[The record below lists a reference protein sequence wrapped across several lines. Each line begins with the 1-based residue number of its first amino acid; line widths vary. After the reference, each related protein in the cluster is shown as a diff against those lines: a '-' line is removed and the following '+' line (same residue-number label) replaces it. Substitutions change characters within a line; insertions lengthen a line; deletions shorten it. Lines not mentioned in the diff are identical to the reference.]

1 LDFTHL
7 SIATVQRSSG
17 QSTVARAAY
26 QSGHRLVDERTGQA
40 HDYRYRRTNG
50 DVILSALVHPDGR
63 IWKEPSPIQLESLWN
78 EVEQAE
84 RRRDSQVGRTG
95 IVALPHRLS
104 LEGQQQ
110 VVLRFSVTLAQRYK
124 TPIQFDLHAPSR
136 HKAADA
142 RNIHGHWQMPTRSL
156 DEHGSFQRG
165 EKILQLSNRNQAR
178 EEVKAIRGLW
188 VDAVN
193 AELEREGIV
202 RDDGSPMRL
211 DARSYS
217 DRGIDRIPEMHV
229 GVAATA
235 LERQGIR
242 TSHGDQN
249 RAIRADNLILARLD
263 HQLGRLEEER
273 KLLAAVSESGQPAD
287 SPDRGEE
294 CLREGTDR
302 DSAPHQPG
310 PKVPRLTGLAM
321 NIAQFRELVE
331 MEKAERELLNRI
343 TEVEQ
348 ESQVT
353 LDEPLRAVLNEF
365 GIAMR
370 SVFKN
375 GYGAE
380 RAWREYRS
388 QHGSV
393 SAVAALRQTPELF
406 GSLRVGKASRLG
418 WWQDD
423 RTAREAAPDAAEAGA
438 RLAQE
443 LERLEIS
450 RMRAEGRRDQLRA
463 ELRPRREWIQVMERK
478 RSLRLR
484 ITEQWLALPVSAT
497 DMLKD
502 TYPDIARLVEEKQQ
516 ATEPGLTIGLDRT
529 R

>member
-1 LDFTHL
+1 LDFTHF
-7 SIATVQRSSG
+7 SIATVKRSLG

-63 IWKEPSPIQLESLWN
+63 IWKEPSPTQLGSLWN
-78 EVEQAE
+78 EVEKAE
-84 RRRDSQVGRTG
+84 RRKDSQVGRTG
-95 IVALPHRLS
+95 IVAFPHRLS
-104 LEGQQQ
+104 RDGQQQ
-110 VVLRFSVTLAQRYK
+110 VVLRFSLTLAQRYN

-156 DEHGSFQRG
+156 DEHGSFHRG
-165 EKILQLSNRNQAR
+165 GKILQLSNRNQAR

-193 AELEREGIV
+193 EELEREGIV
-202 RDDGSPMRL
+202 REDGSPVRL

-217 DRGIDRIPEMHV
+217 DCGIDRIPEVHV

-263 HQLGRLEEER
+263 QRLGHLEEER
-273 KLLAAVSESGQPAD
+273 KLLAAVSEPSQPAD
-287 SPDRGEE
+287 SQNRGEE
-294 CLREGTDR
+294 SPREGPGR
-302 DSAPHQPG
+302 DSVSHHPA
-310 PKVPRLTGLAM
+310 PKVPDLTGLVSD
-321 NIAQFRELVE
+321 IVQYRELVE

-343 TEVEQ
+343 TETEQ
-348 ESQVT
+348 ESQIAF
-353 LDEPLRAVLNEF
+353 DEPLRAALNEF
-365 GIAMR
+365 GIAMGQ
-370 SVFKN
+370 VFN
-375 GYGAE
+375 DMHAAE

-388 QHGSV
+388 QHGSAG
-393 SAVAALRQTPELF
+393 AVVALRQSPELF

-423 RTAREAAPDAAEAGA
+423 RAAREAAPDAAEAGA
-438 RLAQE
+438 QLAQE
-443 LERLEIS
+443 LERIESS
-450 RMRAEGRRDQLRA
+450 RIRAEERRDQLRA
-463 ELRPRREWIQVMERK
+463 ELRPRREWLQVMERK
-478 RSLRLR
+478 KALRLR
-484 ITEQWLALPVSAT
+484 ITEQWLALPMSAT
-497 DMLKD
+497 DMLQD
-502 TYPDIARLVEEKQQ
+502 TYPDVARLVEEKQQ
-516 ATEPGLTIGLDRT
+516 AMEPGLTSGLDRT